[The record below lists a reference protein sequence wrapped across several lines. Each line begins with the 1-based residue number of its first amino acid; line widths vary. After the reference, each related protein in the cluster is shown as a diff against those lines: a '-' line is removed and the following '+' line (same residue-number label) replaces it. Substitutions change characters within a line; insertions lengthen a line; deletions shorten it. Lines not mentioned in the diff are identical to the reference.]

1 MNAREFKNPALLE
14 TALTHKSY
22 VNEAGG
28 THNERLEFL
37 GDAILGFIAAEHL
50 YGQNPKM
57 SEGDLSRLRAG
68 YVCEKSLAGVA
79 KRLGLGEKIRMG
91 RGERADGGGT
101 RDSILSDAFEA
112 VIAAVYL
119 DGGIE
124 RCKKIVLEEVLSR
137 PPEGHVRDAKSR
149 LQEFLQARG
158 KPAPEYRL
166 TGESGPDHRKNFV
179 IEARI
184 DGCAVSFGE
193 GRSKKEAEMIAAEK
207 ALMCLRT

>member
-1 MNAREFKNPALLE
+1 MNTHKFKNPALLE

-22 VNEAGG
+22 TNEAGG

-50 YGQNPKM
+50 YEQNPTM
-57 SEGDLSRLRAG
+57 PEGDLSKLRAG
-68 YVCEKSLAGVA
+68 YVCEKSLATA
-79 KRLGLGEKIRMG
+79 AARLELGEKIRMG
-91 RGERADGGGT
+91 RGERADGGGS

-112 VIAAVYL
+112 VIAAIYL

-124 RCKKIVLEEVLSR
+124 PCKKLILEEVLSR

-149 LQEFLQARG
+149 LQELLQGQG
-158 KPAPEYRL
+158 KSAPEYRL
-166 TGESGPDHRKNFV
+166 TGESGPCHKKNFT

-184 DGCAVSFGE
+184 DGKTVSFGE
-193 GRSKKEAEMIAAEK
+193 GRSKKEAEMRAAEK
-207 ALMCLRT
+207 ALECLRS